1 LVRRKGL
8 PELGEL
14 VLCKV
19 ERVTPFAGWCSLE
32 EYPEAK
38 GMIHISE
45 AAGKWIYDIREVVKL
60 GKQYVAKVVK
70 IDKEK
75 NFVNLSL
82 KRVSAKEEKD
92 KLNSFR
98 KEQRAEKVLEQA
110 AKELNKTLDQAYEE
124 VGFLLQDKFGE
135 LSVALEEARKSKD
148 VLLKILPKEWAD
160 VLFETIQKAFKE
172 KEIKLKAEVELKC
185 YAKDGIEKIKAA
197 LENIEKSGLTV
208 KYISAPKYRV
218 EAKTTNPKIMEKK
231 MKEILEKTV
240 KEFEGEA
247 NFRMIK

>member
-1 LVRRKGL
+1 M
-8 PELGEL
+8 PEVGEL

-19 ERVTPFAGWCSLE
+19 ERVTQFAGWCSLE

-45 AAGKWIYDIREVVKL
+45 AIGKWIYDIREVVKA

-70 IDKEK
+70 VDKEN

-82 KRVSAKEEKD
+82 KRVSPKEEKD

-110 AKELNKTLDQAYEE
+110 AKELGKNLDQAYEE
-124 VGFLLQDKFGE
+124 AGFLLQEKFGE
-135 LSVALEEARKSKD
+135 LSTALEEAKKSKEIL
-148 VLLKILPKEWAD
+148 VKILPKEWAD
-160 VLFETIQKAFKE
+160 ALFNAIQKAFKE
-172 KEIKLKAEVELKC
+172 KEIKLKAEIMLKS
-185 YAKDGIEKIKAA
+185 YAKDGIEKIKSA
-197 LENIEKSGLTV
+197 LENLEKSGLIV
-208 KYISAPKYRV
+208 KYISAPRYRV
-218 EAKTTNPKIMEKK
+218 EIKTTDPKSMEKK
-231 MKEILEKTV
+231 LKEILEKTT

-247 NFRMIK
+247 SFKMIK